1 MILRQVLD
9 NVKILEIVGKL
20 ETEISEI
27 IFDSRKVIENS
38 LYIAIKGTLA
48 DGHQYIS
55 SAIEKGAKGIVCE
68 VLPEQKEEGITYIKV
83 ENSSDV
89 LGLLASNF
97 YGNPSKDLILI
108 GVTGTNGKT
117 SSIDFYGG
125 ISHW

>member
-27 IFDSRKVIENS
+27 IFDSRKVIEKS

-55 SAIEKGAKGIVCE
+55 SAIERGRRQLYVKCCQSKKRKG
-68 VLPEQKEEGITYIKV
+68 
-83 ENSSDV
+83 
-89 LGLLASNF
+89 
-97 YGNPSKDLILI
+97 
-108 GVTGTNGKT
+108 
-117 SSIDFYGG
+117 
-125 ISHW
+125 